1 MLQASIGLLCLVWP
15 LTQAAY
21 QPGQPGADWTEEQAG
36 IIKAKLIRLWD
47 KSYGSKLMKDFDL
60 GTPGATS
67 SGYMYDPDLT
77 TVVPPYDECYDKA
90 TCDGMMSGRLGQ
102 LRFSAKKALRLAFH
116 DCIPYLGGQRE
127 GGCDGC
133 LNLEKNRK
141 GNMGLQASVAV
152 LERLY
157 RDVDFPPK
165 KGAWKNKPNLAMSPY
180 ELGMSRADLWAFA
193 GLVALDVIQEET
205 KELCTSNPEVAMC
218 GEPGPCFTPFTP
230 PPTFLTGRADCRASS
245 SAGPLQQ
252 YLASREED
260 HPDDNGNGAMTID
273 FYNRTF
279 GMTGREGLVLMGAHT
294 VGKFNVMWS
303 RNAYG
308 WMGEGMQGNLFNNKF
323 YKQLAMRPLTHD
335 KCTGPSDAR
344 TCDVCRLNQ
353 PGKEWTAIANIH
365 RKNWKPKNP
374 YASPQVTKVI

>member
-1 MLQASIGLLCLVWP
+1 MGFCWP
-15 LTQAAY
+15 
-21 QPGQPGADWTEEQAG
+21 
-36 IIKAKLIRLWD
+36 
-47 KSYGSKLMKDFDL
+47 
-60 GTPGATS
+60 
-67 SGYMYDPDLT
+67 
-77 TVVPPYDECYDKA
+77 
-90 TCDGMMSGRLGQ
+90 
-102 LRFSAKKALRLAFH
+102 
-116 DCIPYLGGQRE
+116 
-127 GGCDGC
+127 
-133 LNLEKNRK
+133 
-141 GNMGLQASVAV
+141 
-152 LERLY
+152 
-157 RDVDFPPK
+157 
-165 KGAWKNKPNLAMSPY
+165 
-180 ELGMSRADLWAFA
+180 
-193 GLVALDVIQEET
+193 
-205 KELCTSNPEVAMC
+205 
-218 GEPGPCFTPFTP
+218 PFTP

-260 HPDDNGNGAMTID
+260 HPNDNGNGAMTID

-335 KCTGPSDAR
+335 KCTGPSGAR
-344 TCDVCRLNQ
+344 TCEVCRVNQ